1 MHMMWKLRPVT
12 TKLAAVLVGMSLVVA
27 MAAQAGASQE
37 AGRAA
42 QAAPESVAA
51 WPIVFNFQCNINGS
65 TVVAQMYV
73 DSIESGTGYV
83 NIYKRTSSGNVL
95 VEHRTKSG
103 TFFRLYAYEP
113 RQSGYSYFATAG
125 FNARSFSRSGGDN
138 C

>member
-27 MAAQAGASQE
+27 MAAQAGASE

-51 WPIVFNFQCNINGS
+51 YPIVFNMECKFSGS

-73 DSIESGTGYV
+73 QSTQYGTGYV
-83 NIYKRTSSGNVL
+83 NIYKRTSSGNIL

-103 TFFRLYAYEP
+103 ENFSLYAYEP
-113 RQSGYSYFATAG
+113 RQSGYGYFATAG
-125 FNARSFSRSGGDN
+125 FNASSFSRSGGDN